1 MTGQISGFLF
11 VFFLL
16 LIKENTP
23 SLVAFEIIFPFQNN
37 IILDIKDEEILQM
50 TVFSIWL
57 VWGFFLLCCCL
68 FFFLLCG
75 FL

>member
-1 MTGQISGFLF
+1 MFSGAVHDRPDFRIPLC
-11 VFFLL
+11 VFLL

-23 SLVAFEIIFPFQNN
+23 SLLAFDIGFPFQNN

-57 VWGFFLLCCCL
+57 VWGFF
-68 FFFLLCG
+68 
-75 FL
+75 